1 MNTAWTLII
10 LPAITGICSLFIDS
24 ERLRKNILVIV
35 AFIHLFLVIRLC
47 KGDAGE
53 LNGIWIGMDH
63 LTRIFLTLTSLL
75 FTGSAIYSM
84 TYLDKHPT
92 EETSNLANWQFLKNR
107 NAIFVA
113 CMQLFLAAMSLAI
126 LSMHFGLQW
135 IGIEATTLAS
145 TPLIYYHRSRRS
157 LEAAWKYLIICS
169 VGIALALMGVFFLA
183 MTTTHQVSTFTP
195 AGLVLFAGYLKL
207 RWLKVAF
214 IFFLVGYGTKM
225 GLAPMHTWLPDAH
238 SEAPS
243 PVSAMLS
250 GALLNSAFLGIL
262 RIYQVCMAVPGTAAF
277 ASELLLLAGLVSM
290 GVSGIFILHQPD
302 YKRMLAYSSVEHM
315 GILATG
321 VGLGGS
327 AIAGA
332 MLHAICHSLVKSSLF
347 LLSGNILAAYDTKKV
362 ENVTNLL
369 KNLPYTGML
378 WLAGFLA
385 ITGTPPFGTFISEFT
400 ILRNALITRSW
411 YTAGFY
417 LLFLLIVFIGMLTI
431 FMQMTQSDREN
442 HPEDHAHARKH
453 SSRRHSGHHDRHDR
467 HDKHDTGHAGEDA
480 MSESLLQLMTPVCFL
495 SAAAILG
502 FYLPGFVRTA
512 VNGAATL
519 LGGAIL

>member
-1 MNTAWTLII
+1 MNTAWALII
-10 LPAITGICSLFIDS
+10 LPVITGICSLFIDS

-35 AFIHLFLVIRLC
+35 AFVHLFLVIRLC

-53 LNGIWIGMDH
+53 LNGVWLGIDH
-63 LTRIFLTLTSLL
+63 LTRIFLSLTSLL
-75 FTGSAIYSM
+75 FAGSAIYSM
-84 TYLDKHPT
+84 VYLDKHPQ
-92 EETSNLANWQFLKNR
+92 EDGSDLANWQFLKNR
-107 NAIFVA
+107 NAIYAA

-157 LEAAWKYLIICS
+157 LEAAWKYMIICS

-183 MTTTHQVSTFTP
+183 MTTTHHVQAFTP
-195 AGLVLFAGYLKL
+195 AGLVLYAGYLKV

-214 IFFLVGYGTKM
+214 IFILVGYGTKM

-250 GALLNSAFLGIL
+250 GGLLNCAFLGIL
-262 RIYQVCMAVPGTAAF
+262 RIYQVCVTLPATAAF
-277 ASELLLLAGLVSM
+277 ASELLVIAGILSM

-321 VGLGGS
+321 IGLGGA

-347 LLSGNILAAYDTKKV
+347 LLSGNILSAFDTKKV
-362 ENVTNLL
+362 EKVSGLL
-369 KNLPYTGML
+369 KSLPYTGML

-385 ITGTPPFGTFISEFT
+385 ITGTPPFGTFVSEFT
-400 ILRNALITRSW
+400 ILRAALITRSW
-411 YTAGFY
+411 YVAAFY
-417 LLFLLIVFIGMLTI
+417 LLFLLLVFIGMLTI
-431 FMQMTQSDREN
+431 FMQMAQGVQSEK
-442 HPEDHAHARKH
+442 PVSSGDHHRDDHDSPHKHTRKH
-453 SSRRHSGHHDRHDR
+453 G
-467 HDKHDTGHAGEDA
+467 KHQAQAEEHEV
-480 MSESLLQLMTPVCFL
+480 SETVLQLITPVFFL
-495 SAAAILG
+495 SAAVVLG
-502 FYLPGFVRTA
+502 FYLPDSFRTA
-512 VNGAATL
+512 INGAATL